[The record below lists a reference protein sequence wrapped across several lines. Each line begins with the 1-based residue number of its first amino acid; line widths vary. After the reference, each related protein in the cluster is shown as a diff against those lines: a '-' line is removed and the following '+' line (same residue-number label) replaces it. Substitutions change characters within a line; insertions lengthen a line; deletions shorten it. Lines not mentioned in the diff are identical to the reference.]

1 MILSASASMAMSMK
15 WTMKISFWHRLLD
28 LLAPR
33 LCVMCGRRLS
43 LTEQVL
49 CASCNMHLPRT
60 GFQYQPFDNIMAR
73 LFWGIIPIERAA
85 ALFYYM
91 AGSKPANILYDLK
104 YHDHPEIGREMGV
117 MMAQEFGEAGF
128 FEGIDL
134 LVPVPLARNRQRH
147 RGYNQSLELAKGIS
161 CVTGVPIASQVVHRT
176 VFKQSQTQMQRRERQ
191 ENVEGVFVLT
201 DAEAL
206 RGKHILLIDDV
217 VTTGAT
223 MMACGRELLKAEGVK
238 LSLLSLGFTSK

>member
-1 MILSASASMAMSMK
+1 MK
-15 WTMKISFWHRLLD
+15 NSFWYRLLD

-43 LTEQVL
+43 FTEQVL

-60 GFQYQPFDNIMAR
+60 GFQYQAADNIMAR

-128 FEGIDL
+128 FKGIDL
-134 LVPVPLARNRQRH
+134 LVPVPLARSRQRH

-161 CVTGVPIASQVVHRT
+161 CVTGVPIASRVVLRT

-191 ENVEGVFVLT
+191 ENVEGVFVLS
-201 DAEAL
+201 DADAL
-206 RGKHILLIDDV
+206 RGKHVLLIDDV